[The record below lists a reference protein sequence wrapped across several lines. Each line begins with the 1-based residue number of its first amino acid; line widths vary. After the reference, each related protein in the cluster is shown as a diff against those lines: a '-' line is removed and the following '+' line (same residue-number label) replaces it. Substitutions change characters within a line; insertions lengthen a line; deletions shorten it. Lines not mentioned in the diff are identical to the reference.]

1 MTDMKAGLSEDGIL
15 SLLPYFMEQTRSR
28 LEEIKVHR
36 QAILD
41 RQDAAT
47 AMRAI
52 CDLAHKISGTADTF
66 GFVYLGVLAQ
76 RVEDVN
82 LSAAFT
88 PDDPAALCLQMESAI
103 TPLIQEMTKVLEA
116 K

>member
-1 MTDMKAGLSEDGIL
+1 MTEMKAGLSDDGIL
-15 SLLPYFMEQTRSR
+15 SLLPYFMEQTRNR

-41 RQDAAT
+41 RQDAAISI
-47 AMRAI
+47 RAI

-66 GFVYLGVLAQ
+66 GFVYLGVLAL
-76 RVEDVN
+76 RVEDVH
-82 LSAAFT
+82 LDTAFGL
-88 PDDPAALCLQMESAI
+88 DDPAVLCFEMENAI

>member
-1 MTDMKAGLSEDGIL
+1 MTDMKAGLGEDGIL
-15 SLLPYFMEQTRSR
+15 SLLPYFMEQTRNR
-28 LEEIKVHR
+28 LEEIEVHR

-47 AMRAI
+47 AMKAI

-66 GFVYLGVLAQ
+66 GFVDLGVLARQ
-76 RVEDVN
+76 VEDVN
-82 LSAAFT
+82 LGAAFGL
-88 PDDPAALCLQMESAI
+88 DDTAVLYSQMESAI
-103 TPLIQEMTKVLEA
+103 TPLIQEMLKVLEP